1 MFRPARWRTDK
12 NKVKAVFKLQFHV
25 TQMLQSGVDA
35 LVLSIVPVDI
45 GKATTRLDKASV
57 NGGICRWDNPVYETV
72 KFVQD
77 SKTGKFTERIYYF
90 VLSTGLS
97 KASTIG
103 EVSIDFADYAEATK
117 PSSVSLPFKN
127 SRCDAVLH
135 VSIQRLQ
142 ENNDKREEEECE
154 DGKIKHD
161 ANNNNKSLRTY
172 LTNGHADEST
182 RSDASEDVSAKSN
195 TRGAELSADCRTSS
209 GSDLTLSSSEG
220 SGGLDTPREHGV
232 RNASIQPNTN
242 GFVSPPGHPQ
252 DPQNPAANATVY
264 DVQQRPQWGWL
275 AASEH
280 GLSTDNST
288 NDSQDALPK
297 EGSQPAADMEIER
310 LKAELT
316 AIARQKDMSDLELQT
331 LKKQIIK
338 ESKKGQDLSK
348 EIMSLKEER
357 DALKAECENLKSF
370 HKRMEEAKA
379 STKSLLDT
387 GDLRTLVEEIRQEL
401 SYEKDLNA
409 NLRLQLNKTQES
421 NAELVLA
428 VQDLDEMLE
437 QKNKEI
443 YNLSNNHEPNKNSHE
458 MERKSSKYET
468 EDDEDQKELEELARE
483 HSDAKETYLLEQK
496 ILDLYGEIE
505 LYKRDKDELEMQME
519 QLALDYEILKQEN
532 HDIAYKLEQN
542 QLQEQLK
549 IQYECSSP
557 PPAIE
562 GIESHTESLEN
573 QLKNQSEEL
582 SNSMATI
589 KELEDQVCKLEAQ
602 ISKLEEEMEKQAR
615 GFESDVDALRRDKA
629 EQEQRA
635 IQAEEALRKSRST
648 ESHIKSLESQLM
660 KESEELSHSLAT
672 IKILEAQISRL
683 EEQLEKQADEFE
695 VDLDAV
701 TRDKIEQEQRAIHAE
716 EALQNVTS
724 TVESLENQLVKQS
737 DELSNSQATIK
748 VREAQISRL
757 EEKMEKQARGFEA
770 ELDTVMCNKVE
781 QEQRA
786 INAEEALQESR
797 STERCIEVLENQLKK
812 QSEELSDSLATIKV
826 LETQISRLEEEMEK
840 QAHGF
845 ETDLDAVTR
854 DKIEQE
860 QRAIRA
866 EEILRK
872 TRLRNANTAE
882 RLQEEFKRLSVQ
894 MASTFDANEKATMR
908 AMKEASELR
917 ARKRLVEQMLHKVKE
932 ELHSVK
938 GDYEVKLIGLSNQI
952 DVMTVKIQQMSLE
965 IEDKS
970 KQLENQKNHDEQVS
984 SDFPEEMQNLKAE
997 NERLK
1002 AEISCFS
1009 EHLVQQ
1015 ETLRTELEAMKKSV
1029 EESETLL
1036 QRKTVERN
1044 ELVIT
1049 IVLLK
1054 EEAEQ
1059 LLDELSKMRD
1069 LKNEKETVGSRDLQS
1084 ELEEL
1089 RAQYDA
1095 LKRSLSEDEA
1105 EIEKLRKQ
1113 IFQLKG
1119 ELKKKDD
1126 ALANNEKKLKD
1137 RNGHTQLSDGAKTS
1151 PKNKKSAPNSQNSK
1165 EMASLRE
1172 KVKMLEALIKS
1183 KETAL
1188 ETSTSSF
1195 LEKERELQSK
1205 IEELEDKVE
1214 EFSQSIA
1221 LQTVVEDKC
1230 VTVEPPND
1238 SACVS
1243 GQNGAA
1249 AALSLSKSDAN
1260 SLEKEADMSRV
1271 DNGDGNLCS
1280 DMLTELLLLK
1290 ERNKLMENELKEIQE
1305 RYSEM
1310 SLKFAEVEGER
1321 QKLVM
1326 TVRYLKNSR
1335 KGGQ

>member
-12 NKVKAVFKLQFHV
+12 NKVKAIFKLQFHV

-154 DGKIKHD
+154 DGKIKPD
-161 ANNNNKSLRTY
+161 ANNNNNKSLRTY
-172 LTNGHADEST
+172 LTNGHADEII
-182 RSDASEDVSAKSN
+182 RSDSSEDISAKSN
-195 TRGAELSADCRTSS
+195 SRGAELSADCRTSS

-220 SGGLDTPREHGV
+220 SCGLDTPREHGV
-232 RNASIQPNTN
+232 RNASIHPNTN
-242 GFVSPPGHPQ
+242 GFVSPAGQPP
-252 DPQNPAANATVY
+252 DPQNPAVNATPY
-264 DVQQRPQWGWL
+264 DAHQRSQWGWL

-280 GLSTDNST
+280 GLSTDDST

-297 EGSQPAADMEIER
+297 EGSQPAADTEIER

-338 ESKKGQDLSK
+338 ESKRGQELSK

-357 DALKAECENLKSF
+357 DGLRTECENLKSF

-401 SYEKDLNA
+401 NYEKDLNA

-443 YNLSNNHEPNKNSHE
+443 YNLSNNHEPSKNSNE
-458 MERKSSKYET
+458 MGRKSSKYET
-468 EDDEDQKELEELARE
+468 EDDEDQKELEELAKE
-483 HSDAKETYLLEQK
+483 HNDAKETHLLEQK

-557 PPAIE
+557 PPAID
-562 GIESHTESLEN
+562 GIESHTENLEN

-582 SNSMATI
+582 SHSLATI
-589 KELEDQVCKLEAQ
+589 KELEAQVCKLEAQ
-602 ISKLEEEMEKQAR
+602 VSRLEEEMEKQAR
-615 GFESDVDALRRDKA
+615 GFEADLDALIRDKA

-635 IQAEEALRKSRST
+635 IQAEEALRKSRCT

-660 KESEELSHSLAT
+660 KESEELSNSLAT

-701 TRDKIEQEQRAIHAE
+701 TREKIEQEQRAIQAE
-716 EALQNVTS
+716 EALQNIRS
-724 TVESLENQLVKQS
+724 TESSIQSLENQLTKQS
-737 DELSNSQATIK
+737 EELSNSQATIK
-748 VREAQISRL
+748 VLEAQISRL
-757 EEKMEKQARGFEA
+757 EEEMEKQASGFEA
-770 ELDTVMCNKVE
+770 ELDAVMCDKIE
-781 QEQRA
+781 QEHRA

-797 STERCIEVLENQLKK
+797 STESRIEILENQRKK
-812 QSEELSDSLATIKV
+812 QSEELSDSLAAIKV

-840 QAHGF
+840 QAQGF

-872 TRLRNANTAE
+872 TRLKNANTAE

-917 ARKRLVEQMLHKVKE
+917 ARKRLVEQMLDKVKE
-932 ELHSVK
+932 ELCSVK
-938 GDYEVKLIGLSNQI
+938 GDYEVKLNELSNQI
-952 DVMTVKIQQMSLE
+952 DAMTVKMQQMSLE

-970 KQLENQKNHDEQVS
+970 RQLENQKNHDEHVS
-984 SDFPEEMQNLKAE
+984 SDFSEEAQNLKAE

-1002 AEISCFS
+1002 AEISCFL
-1009 EHLVQQ
+1009 EQLEQK

-1044 ELVIT
+1044 ELVST

-1069 LKNEKETVGSRDLQS
+1069 LKDEKET
-1084 ELEEL
+1084 
-1089 RAQYDA
+1089 
-1095 LKRSLSEDEA
+1095 
-1105 EIEKLRKQ
+1105 
-1113 IFQLKG
+1113 LKG

-1137 RNGHTQLSDGAKTS
+1137 RNGDTQLSSGAKTS
-1151 PKNKKSAPNSQNSK
+1151 PKNKKSAPNPQNSK

-1221 LQTVVEDKC
+1221 LQKVIEDKC

-1238 SACVS
+1238 STCVS
-1243 GQNGAA
+1243 GQKDA
-1249 AALSLSKSDAN
+1249 AALSLSTSDSN
-1260 SLEKEADMSRV
+1260 SSEKEAELSRMHH
-1271 DNGDGNLCS
+1271 GDGNLS
-1280 DMLTELLLLK
+1280 DMLTELSLLK
-1290 ERNKLMENELKEIQE
+1290 ERNNSMENELKEMQE

-1326 TVRYLKNSR
+1326 TVRSLKNSR
-1335 KGGQ
+1335 KGGH